1 MTDLAVAIWI
11 CADCGFI
18 RAHSI
23 APELFEQ
30 GGNLESQDLA
40 PR

>member
-1 MTDLAVAIWI
+1 MTNLAVAIWI

-18 RAHSI
+18 RAHSV

-30 GGNLESQDLA
+30 GGNPKSQGVA

>member
-1 MTDLAVAIWI
+1 MTNLAVAIWI
-11 CADCGFI
+11 CSDCGFI
-18 RAHSI
+18 RGHSI

-30 GGNLESQDLA
+30 GGNPESQGVA